1 MPEEKQTQKQSKR
14 KGVFEAVLSG
24 LSEGIGALLSIP
36 GYAVISI
43 GEFLTDI
50 NRSTIKEWVAENVKT
65 LKDLYIL
72 GKTTLLPTEK
82 NIKEAITHFQQREI
96 ERREREEK
104 AKKAEPS
111 FTSPEIDL
119 NKAQAPFSTLAFPM
133 ATSASTVPV
142 ISEAKGG
149 IQAEIQEDIETMQ
162 KVRKEF
168 ERLVQGGFIVGD
180 QEHAFDLLS
189 PLLQVI
195 VTSPNR
201 QIPSWF
207 FFANWQMNYLDSA
220 IDIRRLA
227 QEYVRELSKKGIY
240 VDVKDLVAGMH
251 ARAFDEIYALSR
263 YGILEFMLPAPT
275 LDTITDPY
283 QRYLTERWVETIY
296 RGYKLMKKEPP
307 IEIKI
312 LYSSLTKGTSAKSRI
327 DRQIYNIS
335 RDIRRETGEAYPTLI
350 EEEEEEVFTEPETTT
365 IQTQFLRKF

>member
-1 MPEEKQTQKQSKR
+1 MSQEKQTQKQSKR
-14 KGVFEAVLSG
+14 KGILEAVLSG
-24 LSEGIGALLSIP
+24 LSEGIGNLLSIP

-119 NKAQAPFSTLAFPM
+119 TKAQVPSLAPTVPM

-142 ISEAKGG
+142 ISEAKEDT
-149 IQAEIQEDIETMQ
+149 QAEIQEDIETMQ
-162 KVRKEF
+162 KVREEF
-168 ERLVQGGFIVGD
+168 DKLVRRGFFVD
-180 QEHAFDLLS
+180 NQEQAFYLLS

-195 VTSPNR
+195 VKSPNR
-201 QIPSWF
+201 KIPSWF
-207 FFANWQMNYLDSA
+207 FFANWQINYLDESVDLLSFA
-220 IDIRRLA
+220 QRYSQELQKAGIYLDVLDILA
-227 QEYVRELSKKGIY
+227 GIYARTFDDVYSLSK
-240 VDVKDLVAGMH
+240 H
-251 ARAFDEIYALSR
+251 
-263 YGILEFMLPAPT
+263 GILDFILPDPT
-275 LDTITDPY
+275 LDTITDPH
-283 QRYLTERWVETIY
+283 QRYLTERWIETVY